1 MTEQMYKLEREG
13 RDVDYLH
20 VKGDRVIVTSGMLKR
35 VWEDPAKCHGF
46 PDCDSHICTFQT
58 YYGMD
63 KGEVLKNAELIWA
76 R

>member
-1 MTEQMYKLEREG
+1 MTEQMYRLERDG

-35 VWEDPAKCHGF
+35 LWEDPERCHDF
-46 PDCDSHICTFQT
+46 PDYDSHSYTFQS

-63 KGEVLKNAELIWA
+63 KDDVLKDAKLIWE